1 MAKETQGWDRPNASK
16 PEIGQTTPQ
25 TNAEAMGYAK
35 AGINAAAT
43 WFYGATD
50 PSTGES
56 WGADQVGYNWLVGT
70 DAGNLTW
77 RRWCRLTTGP
87 TYGWRD
93 MRVRKVLQP
102 SEPVAVD
109 FSGASP
115 AAADTGWTEV
125 NLATLLDSDVQD
137 SGQVGV
143 TVQDVTLFVTLTP
156 GASETVGASNCFT
169 IDKGPPPL
177 ACRRATSPIFA
188 SGITLGCNSI
198 SRGLAAGRPGVRPRS
213 GRLFRPARSRRLPLP
228 GPVAGA
234 R

>member
-25 TNAEAMGYAK
+25 TGASAFGYAK
-35 AGINAAAT
+35 DGINAAAT
-43 WFYGATD
+43 WFFGATD

-56 WGADQVGYNWLVGT
+56 WGADQVGYNWLNGT
-70 DAGNLTW
+70 DAGNLVW
-77 RRWCRLTTGP
+77 NRWCRLTTGP
-87 TYGWRD
+87 TYGWRT
-93 MRVRKVLQP
+93 MRVRKILQP

-137 SGQVGV
+137 AGQVGV

-156 GASETVGASNCFT
+156 DASETIGASNCFIEFRRDGGT
-169 IDKGPPPL
+169 LACAKLKAQVATFPVCGVVKVPL
-177 ACRRATSPIFA
+177 ASEKFEYRVVVGGGAPSTAFTAYIVEATE
-188 SGITLGCNSI
+188 
-198 SRGLAAGRPGVRPRS
+198 
-213 GRLFRPARSRRLPLP
+213 
-228 GPVAGA
+228 VA
-234 R
+234 